1 MSFQLIHTSYP
12 HLLDSTASGYGTV
25 ARSEDIPPLLVSRL
39 NAISIMREPNGG
51 ACTTGPQFSYR
62 IINTGSTAWHVLTC
76 VQGSGAD
83 YSGRACHTAHHLVIS
98 QQEVTKLLGNEMRPT
113 PAGISLA
120 LHRSGFWIQ
129 KWQGE
134 PRFIIGEPP
143 LRPEHFPDATVQ
155 PTWKHLTGHKSNARA
170 FYTPPYHRE
179 CLVTVHRGTSSL
191 EVLGLF
197 HESDWLTPGLGWG
210 CTYTTETDDAD
221 SFAETLRMV
230 VCPESPLVRR
240 AIRTGHPVLHIAADM
255 ELAVEPEQREP
266 AQSELADFSG
276 TENQIPVQQ
285 HDKGVRILPRSTSHY
300 HYTEEPDWMQYDVA
314 MPRSNPY
321 ALPLAIFGAATLI
334 TGLTFGVWLG
344 LTQPVQQLDSYLNE
358 TIHNLSGNGAAS
370 ALDKLTSLVTAPYNH
385 DATVRALNELMLIP
399 ENQPEDSIIIE
410 CAVLLNHISENG
422 VNHAAALKRICE
434 CARQLQ
440 LPANALERLYIME
453 VVHSLTPDEWYE
465 RINEQSHDEW
475 LALKKKEPA
484 LFLLFTEGL
493 FCAYNPERSDAD
505 SIPHTELASAEIADS
520 APPQQPA
527 ANNAAPQVIGAT
539 TAMCGHALPDTISEL
554 INHLPLTI
562 NGGMYCVSTIRKGD
576 TLQATRSLNLSAAGY
591 HLYITPTDK
600 EGEYLIKP
608 EHKEGRKSELP
619 EVTLTIR
626 NNKLQKIRCK
636 EGEAVIAFPVPGKG
650 DTLSYVIAAPR
661 IAIPIPTEKPYSF
674 PSADK
679 LNLEITNDQL
689 SVTPPSSAEAAYK
702 LQLRKKPREFPW
714 KIGKNDIEYI
724 QFSINLPSIL
734 ERHPNAVAETC
745 DESSAYRWKST
756 RIFNDILQCE
766 LEHSPNFPK
775 RMEHVFDQIANA
787 PCCGNDSVKNKEMT
801 LAHLYYIA
809 QKLSSEKLKRS
820 QREKLCDEYID
831 MLGHRKFNAELQK
844 IMRNSPILLLS
855 VEDATALTGAARRMR
870 SNLKETLLDSPSS
883 QLITKHICKVL
894 SDSIKEAYK
903 QELSDFKRDKE
914 KKLLL
919 ILKKLSIGK
928 DGELM
933 WHFHLQNGK

>member
-12 HLLDSTASGYGTV
+12 HLLDSPASGYGTV
-25 ARSEDIPPLLVSRL
+25 ARSEDIPPMLINRL
-39 NAISIMREPNGG
+39 HAISIMREPDGSP
-51 ACTTGPQFSYR
+51 CTTGPQFSYR
-62 IINTGSTAWHVLTC
+62 IINMGSTAWHVLTC
-76 VQGSGAD
+76 VQASGAD

-98 QQEVTKLLGNEMRPT
+98 QQEVAKLLNNEMRPT
-113 PAGISLA
+113 PAGISMA

-143 LRPEHFPDATVQ
+143 LRPEHFPDATIQ

-170 FYTPPYHRE
+170 FYTAPYDRE
-179 CLVTVHRGTSSL
+179 CLLTVPRGTSSL

-240 AIRTGHPVLHIAADM
+240 AIRTGHPVLRIAADM
-255 ELAVEPEQREP
+255 ELAVEPAQREP
-266 AQSELADFSG
+266 GQSELAGFSG
-276 TENQIPVQQ
+276 AEHQIPAQPHNNVA
-285 HDKGVRILPRSTSHY
+285 RILPRTTSHY
-300 HYTEEPDWMQYDVA
+300 HYTEEPDWMLYDVP

-344 LTQPVQQLDSYLNE
+344 LTQPIRQLDEYLNE
-358 TIHNLSGNGAAS
+358 TIHNLSGNAEPS
-370 ALDKLTSLVTAPYNH
+370 ALDKLTNLVTAPYNH
-385 DATVRALNELMLIP
+385 DTTVRTLNELMLIP
-399 ENQPEDSIIIE
+399 EIAPEDSIIVE

-422 VNHAAALKRICE
+422 VNHAAALKRVCE
-434 CARQLQ
+434 CARLLQ
-440 LPANALERLYIME
+440 LPENSLERLYLME
-453 VVHSLTPDEWYE
+453 VTHTLSPDEWHE
-465 RINEQSHDEW
+465 RICEQSDDEW
-475 LALKKKEPA
+475 LALRTKEPA
-484 LFLLFTEGL
+484 LFQLFTEGL
-493 FCAYNPERSDAD
+493 YSAYEPGKSEVEPP
-505 SIPHTELASAEIADS
+505 PHTELASAEIAD
-520 APPQQPA
+520 AATPQQPA
-527 ANNAAPQVIGAT
+527 ANNAAPQVIGT
-539 TAMCGHALPDTISEL
+539 TPVLCGQALPDAISDL
-554 INHLPLTI
+554 INNLPLTI
-562 NGGMYCVSTIRKGD
+562 HGGMYCVSTIRKGD
-576 TLQATRSLNLSAAGY
+576 TLQTTKSLQLGADGF

-608 EHKEGRKSELP
+608 EHREGRKAGLP

-636 EGEAVIAFPVPGKG
+636 EGEAVVAFPVPGKG
-650 DTLSYVIAAPR
+650 GTLSYIIAAPR
-661 IAIPIPTEKPYSF
+661 IAIPIPTDKPHSF

-679 LNLEITNDQL
+679 LDLEITPEQL
-689 SVTPPSSAEAAYK
+689 SVSPPSAAESAYK
-702 LQLRKKPREFPW
+702 LQFRKKPREFPW

-724 QFSINLPSIL
+724 QFSINLPTIL
-734 ERHPNAVAETC
+734 ERHPNAVTETY
-745 DESSAYRWKST
+745 DESSAYRWKNT

-766 LEHSPNFPK
+766 LEHSPNFPN
-775 RMEHVFDQIANA
+775 RMEHVFNQIANT
-787 PCCGNDSVKNKEMT
+787 PCCGNDSVRNKEMT

-809 QKLSSEKLKRS
+809 QILSNEKGKRS
-820 QREKLCDEYID
+820 RREKLCDEYIA
-831 MLGHRKFNAELQK
+831 MLGHRKFNKELHQ
-844 IMRNSPILLLS
+844 IMRNSPMLLLS
-855 VEDATALTGAARRMR
+855 VEDATALTGAAMSMR
-870 SNLKETLLDSPSS
+870 SNLRETLLNTPSS

-903 QELSDFKRDKE
+903 QEMSDFKRDKE

-933 WHFHLQNGK
+933 WHFHLQTGK